1 MLDDGNRVLQVTA
14 VDRNGRRRYD
24 PTSKERLVAA
34 CVEPGASV
42 AKLALAHG
50 VNANLLW
57 KWIRQRGMAKQE
69 SFRIPPP
76 SASAFVPVHIDAST
90 DHVVSRQDSAAVVL
104 DSRSR
109 SPGVRPLEPEGT
121 GALSSPAK
129 VNASL
134 PNGVKLTLECGDV
147 RAVTAIIRALCDVQA
162 VR

>member
-1 MLDDGNRVLQVTA
+1 MTA

-57 KWIRQRGMAKQE
+57 KWIRQRVMAKQE

-104 DSRSR
+104 
-109 SPGVRPLEPEGT
+109 RPLEPEGT

-147 RAVTAIIRALCDVQA
+147 RVVTAIIGALCDVQA

>member
-1 MLDDGNRVLQVTA
+1 MDDENKILQVTV

-24 PTSKERLVAA
+24 PISKERLVAS
-34 CVEPGASV
+34 CLEPGASV
-42 AKLALAHG
+42 AKFALEHG

-69 SFRIPPP
+69 TFRIPPP
-76 SASAFVPVHIDAST
+76 SASMFVPVHIEASM
-90 DHVVSRQDSAAVVL
+90 DEVVSRRDSAVAL
-104 DSRSR
+104 DSRPR

-147 RAVTAIIRALCDVQA
+147 RAVTAIIGVLCDVQA
-162 VR
+162 GC